1 MKKMIMGLM
10 MMFVM
15 AFSVNAHANEYVPD
29 TSKIT
34 SGMKYVIVG
43 KGDGRTPMWVS
54 KNPTCYNK
62 QEVKL
67 GTYESWV
74 DVNEGIVYVYRD
86 GKLVKKTRV

>member
-34 SGMKYVIVG
+34 ADMELVMIG
-43 KGDGRTPMWVS
+43 KRDNATYKWIS
-54 KNPTCYNK
+54 HNPTCYNK

-67 GTYESWV
+67 GTYESWI
-74 DVNEGIVYVYRD
+74 DINEGIAYVYRD